1 MVLKDKRFYFIRDEY
16 YEKFPDCNLMGNKE
30 GHHNRPCYYCYDYDR
45 FFMMVPISSQLEKYQ
60 AIYDEKIKKYSSYD
74 GIVFGFVNGK
84 KRAFL
89 IQNLCPV
96 TEEFISEVYTIEKGT
111 VEVTIDDKLSEEIG
125 KKVRKVMAMYKKGI
139 KITLTDIK
147 KIIDALSQ

>member
-1 MVLKDKRFYFIRDEY
+1 
-16 YEKFPDCNLMGNKE
+16 
-30 GHHNRPCYYCYDYDR
+30 
-45 FFMMVPISSQLEKYQ
+45 MMVPISSQLEKYQ